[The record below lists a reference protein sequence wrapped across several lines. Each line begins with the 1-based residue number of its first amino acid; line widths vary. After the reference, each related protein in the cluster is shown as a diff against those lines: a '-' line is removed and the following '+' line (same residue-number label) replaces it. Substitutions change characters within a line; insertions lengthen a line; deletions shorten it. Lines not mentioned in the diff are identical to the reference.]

1 MNKKPQS
8 QQEERNSK
16 DQSKEINKKEVKETI
31 ANINKIKMQ
40 FFGKIN
46 KIDKPLARHIKKKRG
61 KNQIK
66 KIRNEKGEVTTY
78 TIEIKSILREYYVQ
92 LYAKKMSNIEE
103 MNRFLEKFNLS

>member
-46 KIDKPLARHIKKKRG
+46 KIGQLLTILMKKKGRY
-61 KNQIK
+61 KLLK
-66 KIRNEKGEVTTY
+66 SEMKLTPLKYKG
-78 TIEIKSILREYYVQ
+78 S
-92 LYAKKMSNIEE
+92 
-103 MNRFLEKFNLS
+103 